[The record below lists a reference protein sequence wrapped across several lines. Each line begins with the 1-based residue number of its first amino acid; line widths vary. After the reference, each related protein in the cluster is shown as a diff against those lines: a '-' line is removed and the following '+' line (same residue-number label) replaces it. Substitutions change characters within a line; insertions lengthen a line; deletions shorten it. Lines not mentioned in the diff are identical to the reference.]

1 MDSIDTVNRA
11 QDEVD
16 WIAYL
21 TLLKPITWF
30 PPMWAMACGLISA
43 GLTPQMAPG
52 LFLLG
57 IILAGPLLCGSSQ
70 IINDWCDRHV
80 DAINQPERPIPSG
93 RAPGKSAYWFA
104 WIWSLFALAFS
115 FALGVWVIVATL
127 IGLFLSWA
135 YSAPPL
141 RLKRNGWWG
150 NSAVAISYE
159 GLAWVTG
166 AAIALGGNLPSPP
179 IMLIALLYSLGA
191 HGIMTLND
199 FKSVEG
205 DRMMQLASL
214 PARLGEDKAA
224 RVACWFM
231 AIPQV
236 LVIALMI
243 NWQLSEYA
251 AWIAAGLAAQLLAM
265 RRLLNDPKTLAP
277 WYNAVG
283 VTLYVAGMMIAANAL
298 NALTPAVVGG

>member
-1 MDSIDTVNRA
+1 MANHRRR
-11 QDEVD
+11 EVD

-52 LFLLG
+52 QFLLG
-57 IILAGPLLCGSSQ
+57 IILAGPLLCGASQ
-70 IINDWCDRHV
+70 VINDWCDRHV

-93 RAPGKSAYWFA
+93 RAPGRSAYWFA

-115 FALGVWVIVATL
+115 FSLGVWVTVATL
-127 IGLFLSWA
+127 LGLFLSWA

-159 GLAWVTG
+159 GLAWITG
-166 AAIALGGNLPSPP
+166 AAIALGGNLPSAN
-179 IMLIALLYSLGA
+179 IMIIALLYSVGA

-199 FKSVEG
+199 FKSVQG

-214 PARLGEDKAA
+214 PARLGEARAA

-231 AIPQV
+231 ALPQV
-236 LVIALMI
+236 LVIALLI
-243 NWQLSEYA
+243 DWQLTQFA
-251 AWIAAGLAAQLLAM
+251 GWIAAGLAAQLLAM
-265 RRLLNDPKTLAP
+265 HRLLSDPKKLAP

-283 VTLYVAGMMIAANAL
+283 VTLYVAGMMVAANAIS
-298 NALTPAVVGG
+298 ALPQALA

>member
-1 MDSIDTVNRA
+1 MDSTDMANHRRR
-11 QDEVD
+11 EVD

-52 LFLLG
+52 QFLLG
-57 IILAGPLLCGSSQ
+57 IILAGPLLCGASQ
-70 IINDWCDRHV
+70 VINDWCDRHV

-93 RAPGKSAYWFA
+93 RAPGRSAYWFA

-115 FALGVWVIVATL
+115 FSLGVWVTVATL
-127 IGLFLSWA
+127 LGLFLSWA

-159 GLAWVTG
+159 GLAWITG
-166 AAIALGGNLPSPP
+166 AAIALGGNLPSAN
-179 IMLIALLYSLGA
+179 IMIIALLYSVGA

-199 FKSVEG
+199 FKSVQG

-214 PARLGEDKAA
+214 PARLGEARAA

-231 AIPQV
+231 ALPQV
-236 LVIALMI
+236 LVIALLI
-243 NWQLSEYA
+243 DWQLTQFA
-251 AWIAAGLAAQLLAM
+251 GWIAAGLAAQLLAM
-265 RRLLNDPKTLAP
+265 HRLLSDPKKLAP

-283 VTLYVAGMMIAANAL
+283 VTLYVAGMMVAANAIS
-298 NALTPAVVGG
+298 ALPQALA

>member
-1 MDSIDTVNRA
+1 MANHRRR
-11 QDEVD
+11 EVD

-52 LFLLG
+52 QFLLG
-57 IILAGPLLCGSSQ
+57 IILAGPLLCGASQ

-93 RAPGKSAYWFA
+93 RAPGRTAYWFA

-115 FALGVWVIVATL
+115 FSLGVWVTVATL
-127 IGLFLSWA
+127 LGLFLSWA

-159 GLAWVTG
+159 GLAWITG
-166 AAIALGGNLPSPP
+166 AAIALGGNLPSAN
-179 IMLIALLYSLGA
+179 IMIIALLYSVGA

-199 FKSVEG
+199 FKSVQG

-214 PARLGEDKAA
+214 PARLGEARAA

-231 AIPQV
+231 ALPQV
-236 LVIALMI
+236 LVIALLI
-243 NWQLSEYA
+243 DWQLSQFA
-251 AWIAAGLAAQLLAM
+251 GWIAAGLAAQLLAM
-265 RRLLNDPKTLAP
+265 RRLLSDPKKLAP

-283 VTLYVAGMMIAANAL
+283 VTLYVAGMMVAANAIS
-298 NALTPAVVGG
+298 ALPQALA

>member
-1 MDSIDTVNRA
+1 MDSTDMANHRRR
-11 QDEVD
+11 EVD

-52 LFLLG
+52 QFLLG
-57 IILAGPLLCGSSQ
+57 IILAGPLLCGASQ

-93 RAPGKSAYWFA
+93 RAPGRSAYWFA

-115 FALGVWVIVATL
+115 FSLGVWVTVATL

-159 GLAWVTG
+159 GLAWITG
-166 AAIALGGNLPSPP
+166 AAIALGGNLPSAN
-179 IMLIALLYSLGA
+179 IMIIALLYSVGA
-191 HGIMTLND
+191 HGIMTLN
-199 FKSVEG
+199 
-205 DRMMQLASL
+205 
-214 PARLGEDKAA
+214 
-224 RVACWFM
+224 
-231 AIPQV
+231 
-236 LVIALMI
+236 
-243 NWQLSEYA
+243 
-251 AWIAAGLAAQLLAM
+251 
-265 RRLLNDPKTLAP
+265 
-277 WYNAVG
+277 
-283 VTLYVAGMMIAANAL
+283 
-298 NALTPAVVGG
+298 

>member
-1 MDSIDTVNRA
+1 MANHRRR
-11 QDEVD
+11 EVD

-52 LFLLG
+52 QFLLG
-57 IILAGPLLCGSSQ
+57 IILAGPLLCGASQ

-93 RAPGKSAYWFA
+93 RAPGRSAYWFA

-115 FALGVWVIVATL
+115 FSLGVWVTVATL
-127 IGLFLSWA
+127 LGLFLSWA

-159 GLAWVTG
+159 GLAWITG
-166 AAIALGGNLPSPP
+166 AAIALGGNLPSAN
-179 IMLIALLYSLGA
+179 IMIIALLYSVGA

-199 FKSVEG
+199 FKSVQG

-214 PARLGEDKAA
+214 PARLGEARAA

-231 AIPQV
+231 ALPQV
-236 LVIALMI
+236 LVIALLI
-243 NWQLSEYA
+243 DWQLSQFA
-251 AWIAAGLAAQLLAM
+251 GWIAAGLAAQLLAM
-265 RRLLNDPKTLAP
+265 RRLLSDPKKLAP

-283 VTLYVAGMMIAANAL
+283 VTLYVAGMMVAANAIS
-298 NALTPAVVGG
+298 ALPQALA

>member
-1 MDSIDTVNRA
+1 MANHRRR
-11 QDEVD
+11 EVD

-52 LFLLG
+52 QFLLG
-57 IILAGPLLCGSSQ
+57 IILAGPLLCGASQ

-93 RAPGKSAYWFA
+93 RAPGRSAYWFA

-115 FALGVWVIVATL
+115 FSLGVWVTVATL

-159 GLAWVTG
+159 GLAWITG
-166 AAIALGGNLPSPP
+166 AAIALGGNLPSAN
-179 IMLIALLYSLGA
+179 IMIIALLYSVGA

-199 FKSVEG
+199 FKSVQG

-214 PARLGEDKAA
+214 PARLGEARAA

-231 AIPQV
+231 ALPQV
-236 LVIALMI
+236 LVIALLI
-243 NWQLSEYA
+243 DWQLSQFA
-251 AWIAAGLAAQLLAM
+251 GWIAAGLAAQLLAM
-265 RRLLNDPKTLAP
+265 RRLLSDPKKLAP

-283 VTLYVAGMMIAANAL
+283 VTLYVAGMMVAANAIS
-298 NALTPAVVGG
+298 ALPQALA

>member
-1 MDSIDTVNRA
+1 MDSTDMANHRRR
-11 QDEVD
+11 EVD

-52 LFLLG
+52 QFLLG
-57 IILAGPLLCGSSQ
+57 IILAGPLLCGASQ

-93 RAPGKSAYWFA
+93 RAPGRSAYWFA

-115 FALGVWVIVATL
+115 FSLGVWVTVATL

-159 GLAWVTG
+159 GLAWITG
-166 AAIALGGNLPSPP
+166 AAIALGGNLPSAN
-179 IMLIALLYSLGA
+179 IMIIALLYSVGA

-199 FKSVEG
+199 FKSVQG

-214 PARLGEDKAA
+214 PARLGEARAA

-231 AIPQV
+231 ALPQV
-236 LVIALMI
+236 LVIALLI
-243 NWQLSEYA
+243 DWQLTQFA
-251 AWIAAGLAAQLLAM
+251 GWIAAGLAAQLLAM
-265 RRLLNDPKTLAP
+265 RRLLSDPKKLAP

-283 VTLYVAGMMIAANAL
+283 VTLYVAGMMVAANAIS
-298 NALTPAVVGG
+298 ALPQALA

>member
-1 MDSIDTVNRA
+1 MANHRRR
-11 QDEVD
+11 EVD

-52 LFLLG
+52 QFLLG
-57 IILAGPLLCGSSQ
+57 IILAGPLLCGASQ

-93 RAPGKSAYWFA
+93 RAPGRSAYWFA

-115 FALGVWVIVATL
+115 FSLGVWVTVATL

-159 GLAWVTG
+159 GLAWITG
-166 AAIALGGNLPSPP
+166 AAIALGGNLPSAN
-179 IMLIALLYSLGA
+179 IMIIALLYSVGA

-199 FKSVEG
+199 FKSVQG

-214 PARLGEDKAA
+214 PARLGEARAA

-231 AIPQV
+231 ALPQV
-236 LVIALMI
+236 LVIALLI
-243 NWQLSEYA
+243 DWQLTQFA
-251 AWIAAGLAAQLLAM
+251 GWIAAGLAAQLLAM
-265 RRLLNDPKTLAP
+265 RRLLSDPKKLAP

-283 VTLYVAGMMIAANAL
+283 VTLYVAGMMVAANAIS
-298 NALTPAVVGG
+298 ALPQALA